1 MYGKLVDG
9 VLQTPPVEISRN
21 IKQMKDAG
29 YKPVIDSKPGYE
41 VETQDAVFVDYI
53 DTGMYIR
60 AMYEIVEIE
69 LTEEER
75 IIEQTNKAME
85 LLNINFNGLLP
96 NLSDEQALQVPLMF
110 PKWQVGK
117 AYAVGERVLYLG
129 VLYKVIQ
136 AHTSQAGWEPDIAPS
151 LFAKNLIVKD
161 EEGEQVDI
169 PEWVQPDSTNPYMIG
184 DKVIFGGKVYQSVID
199 NNVWS
204 PTDYPQGWD
213 EVNEVREWVVIE

>member
-69 LTEEER
+69 PTEEEQ

-110 PKWQVGK
+110 PKWQSDK

-129 VLYKVIQ
+129 VLYKVLQ

-204 PTDYPQGWD
+204 PTDYPQGWE
-213 EVNEVREWVVIE
+213 EVNGVR

>member
-69 LTEEER
+69 PTEEEQ

-110 PKWQVGK
+110 PKWQEGKEYVVGD
-117 AYAVGERVLYLG
+117 RVLYLG
-129 VLYKVIQ
+129 ILYKVLQ

-161 EEGEQVDI
+161 EEDEQVDI

-184 DKVIFGGKVYQSVID
+184 DKVKFEGKVYQSLID

-204 PTDYPQGWD
+204 PSDYPQGWE
-213 EVNEVREWVVIE
+213 EVNEVK

>member
-29 YKPVIDSKPGYE
+29 YKPVIDSKPGYD
-41 VETQDAVFVDYI
+41 VETQDAIFVDYM

-69 LTEEER
+69 PTEEEQM
-75 IIEQTNKAME
+75 IEQTSKAME
-85 LLNINFNGLLP
+85 LLNINFNDLLP
-96 NLSDEQALQVPLMF
+96 NLTDEQALQVPLMF
-110 PKWQVGK
+110 PKWQAGK
-117 AYAVGERVLYLG
+117 EYAVGDRVLYLG
-129 VLYKVIQ
+129 VLYKVLQ
-136 AHTSQAGWEPDIAPS
+136 AHTSQAGWEPDITPS

-161 EEGEQVDI
+161 EDGEQVDI

-184 DKVIFGGKVYQSVID
+184 DKVKFEGKVYQSLID

-204 PTDYPQGWD
+204 PSAYPEGW
-213 EVNEVREWVVIE
+213 EQVNEVI

>member
-9 VLQTPPVEISRN
+9 VLQAPPVEISRN

-69 LTEEER
+69 PTEEEQ
-75 IIEQTNKAME
+75 IIEQTNKTME

-110 PKWQVGK
+110 PKWQAGKEYVVGD
-117 AYAVGERVLYLG
+117 RVLYLG
-129 VLYKVIQ
+129 VLYKVLQ

-184 DKVIFGGKVYQSVID
+184 DKVKFGGKVYQSVID

-204 PTDYPQGWD
+204 PTDYPQGWE
-213 EVNEVREWVVIE
+213 EVNEVR

>member
-9 VLQTPPVEISRN
+9 VLQNPPIEISRN

-69 LTEEER
+69 PTEEEQ

-110 PKWQVGK
+110 PKWQEGKEYVVGD
-117 AYAVGERVLYLG
+117 RVLYLG
-129 VLYKVIQ
+129 VLYKVLQ

-184 DKVIFGGKVYQSVID
+184 DKVKFEGKVYQSLID

-204 PTDYPQGWD
+204 PSDYPQGWE
-213 EVNEVREWVVIE
+213 EVNEVR

>member
-29 YKPVIDSKPGYE
+29 YKPVIDSKPGYD

-69 LTEEER
+69 PTEEEQM
-75 IIEQTNKAME
+75 IEQTGKAME
-85 LLNINFNGLLP
+85 LLNINFNDLLP
-96 NLSDEQALQVPLMF
+96 NLTDEQALQVPLMF
-110 PKWQVGK
+110 PKWQADK
-117 AYAVGERVLYLG
+117 EYAVGDRVLYLG
-129 VLYKVIQ
+129 VLYKVLQ
-136 AHTSQAGWEPDIAPS
+136 AHTSQVGWEPDIAPS

-161 EEGEQVDI
+161 EHGEQVDI
-169 PEWVQPDSTNPYMIG
+169 PEWVQPDSTNPYMKG
-184 DKVIFGGKVYQSVID
+184 DKVKFEGKIYQSLID

-204 PTDYPQGWD
+204 PTAYPQGWE
-213 EVNEVREWVVIE
+213 EVNEVV

>member
-41 VETQDAVFVDYI
+41 AETQDAVFVDYI

-69 LTEEER
+69 PTEEEQ

-184 DKVIFGGKVYQSVID
+184 DKVIFEGKVYQSVID

-204 PTDYPQGWD
+204 PTDYPQGWE
-213 EVNEVREWVVIE
+213 EVNEVR

>member
-9 VLQTPPVEISRN
+9 VLQAPPVEISRN

-69 LTEEER
+69 PTEEEQ
-75 IIEQTNKAME
+75 IIEQTGKAME
-85 LLNINFNGLLP
+85 MLSVNLNSLLV

-161 EEGEQVDI
+161 DSGEQVDI
-169 PEWVQPDSTNPYMIG
+169 PDWVQPDSTNPYMIG
-184 DKVIFGGKVYQSVID
+184 DKVKFEGKIYQSLID
-199 NNVWS
+199 NNVWA
-204 PTDYPQGWD
+204 PTAYPQGWK
-213 EVNEVREWVVIE
+213 EVVEQN

>member
-41 VETQDAVFVDYI
+41 AETQDAVFVDYI

-69 LTEEER
+69 PTEEEQ

-110 PKWQVGK
+110 PKWQSDK

-129 VLYKVIQ
+129 VLYKVLQ

-204 PTDYPQGWD
+204 PTDYPQGW
-213 EVNEVREWVVIE
+213 EEAKQVR

>member
-41 VETQDAVFVDYI
+41 VETQDAVFVDYM

-60 AMYEIVEIE
+60 VMYEIVEIE
-69 LTEEER
+69 PTEEEQM
-75 IIEQTNKAME
+75 IEQTNKAME

-117 AYAVGERVLYLG
+117 AYAAGERVLYLG
-129 VLYKVIQ
+129 VLYKVLQ

-161 EEGEQVDI
+161 EQGEQVDI
-169 PEWVQPDSTNPYMIG
+169 PEWEQPDSTNPYMIG

-204 PTDYPQGWD
+204 PTDYPQGWE
-213 EVNEVREWVVIE
+213 EVVEQN

>member
-29 YKPVIDSKPGYE
+29 YKPVIDSKPGYD
-41 VETQDAVFVDYI
+41 VETQDAVFVDYM

-60 AMYEIVEIE
+60 AMYEVVEIE
-69 LTEEER
+69 PTEEEQ

-110 PKWQVGK
+110 PKWQAGKEYVVGD
-117 AYAVGERVLYLG
+117 RVLYLG
-129 VLYKVIQ
+129 VLYKVLQ
-136 AHTSQAGWEPDIAPS
+136 AHTSQQGWEPDITPS
-151 LFAKNLIVKD
+151 LFAKNLIIKD
-161 EEGEQVDI
+161 DSGEQVDI

-184 DKVIFGGKVYQSVID
+184 DKVKFEGKVYQSLID

-204 PTDYPQGWD
+204 PSAYPQGWE
-213 EVNEVREWVVIE
+213 EVNEVI

>member
-69 LTEEER
+69 PTEEEQ

-117 AYAVGERVLYLG
+117 AYVVGDRVLYLG
-129 VLYKVIQ
+129 VLYKVLQ
-136 AHTSQAGWEPDIAPS
+136 AHTSQQGWEPDIAPS

-161 EEGEQVDI
+161 ENGEQVDI
-169 PEWVQPDSTNPYMIG
+169 PEFEQPDSTNPYMIG
-184 DKVIFGGKVYQSVID
+184 DKVRFEGKVYQSLID

-204 PTDYPQGWD
+204 PSDYPQGWE
-213 EVNEVREWVVIE
+213 EVNEVK

>member
-41 VETQDAVFVDYI
+41 VETQDAIFVDYM

-69 LTEEER
+69 PTEEEQ

-117 AYAVGERVLYLG
+117 AYVVGDRVLYLG
-129 VLYKVIQ
+129 VLYKVLQ

-161 EEGEQVDI
+161 ENGEQVDI
-169 PEWVQPDSTNPYMIG
+169 PEFEQPDSTNPYMIG
-184 DKVIFGGKVYQSVID
+184 DKVRFEGKVYQSLID

-204 PTDYPQGWD
+204 PSDYPQGW
-213 EVNEVREWVVIE
+213 EEINEVK

>member
-9 VLQTPPVEISRN
+9 VLQAPPVEISRN

-29 YKPVIDSKPGYE
+29 YKPVIDSKPGYD

-69 LTEEER
+69 PTEEEQM
-75 IIEQTNKAME
+75 IEQTGKAME
-85 LLNINFNGLLP
+85 MLSVDLSSLLV
-96 NLSDEQALQVPLMF
+96 NLTDEQALQVPLMF
-110 PKWQVGK
+110 PKWQADK
-117 AYAVGERVLYLG
+117 EYAVGDRVLYLG
-129 VLYKVIQ
+129 VLYKVLQ
-136 AHTSQAGWEPDIAPS
+136 AHTSQAGWEPDITPS

-161 EEGEQVDI
+161 EDGEQVDI

-184 DKVIFGGKVYQSVID
+184 DKVRFEGKVYQSLID

-204 PTDYPQGWD
+204 PADYPQGWQ
-213 EVNEVREWVVIE
+213 EVNEVR

>member
-1 MYGKLVDG
+1 MYGKLVNG

-69 LTEEER
+69 PTEEEQ
-75 IIEQTNKAME
+75 IIEQANKAME

-117 AYAVGERVLYLG
+117 AYVVGDRVLYLG
-129 VLYKVIQ
+129 VLYKVLQ

-151 LFAKNLIVKD
+151 LFAKTLIVKD

-204 PTDYPQGWD
+204 PTDYPQGWE
-213 EVNEVREWVVIE
+213 EVNGVR

>member
-41 VETQDAVFVDYI
+41 AETQDAVFVDYI

-69 LTEEER
+69 PTEEEQ
-75 IIEQTNKAME
+75 IIEQTNKAMK

-136 AHTSQAGWEPDIAPS
+136 AHTSQAGWEPNIAPS

-204 PTDYPQGWD
+204 PTDYPQGWE
-213 EVNEVREWVVIE
+213 EVNEVK

>member
-9 VLQTPPVEISRN
+9 VLQAPPVEISRN

-41 VETQDAVFVDYI
+41 VENQDAVFVDYI

-69 LTEEER
+69 LTEEEQ

-96 NLSDEQALQVPLMF
+96 NLSDEQALQVPLIF
-110 PKWQVGK
+110 PKWQEGKEYVVGD
-117 AYAVGERVLYLG
+117 RVLYLG
-129 VLYKVIQ
+129 VLYKVLQ

-161 EEGEQVDI
+161 EDGEQVDI
-169 PEWVQPDSTNPYMIG
+169 PEWEQPDSTNPYMTG
-184 DKVIFGGKVYQSVID
+184 DKVRFEGKVYQSLID

-204 PTDYPQGWD
+204 PVDYPQGWQ
-213 EVNEVREWVVIE
+213 EVVE

>member
-29 YKPVIDSKPGYE
+29 YKPVIDSKPGYD

-69 LTEEER
+69 PTEEEQ

-110 PKWQVGK
+110 PKWQEGKEYVVGD
-117 AYAVGERVLYLG
+117 RVLYLG
-129 VLYKVIQ
+129 TLYKVLQ
-136 AHTSQAGWEPDIAPS
+136 AHTSQAGWEPDITPS
-151 LFAKNLIVKD
+151 LFAKNLIIKD
-161 EEGEQVDI
+161 DSGEQVDI
-169 PEWVQPDSTNPYMIG
+169 PEFEQPDSTNPYMKG
-184 DKVIFGGKVYQSVID
+184 DKVKFEGKVYQSLID

-204 PTDYPQGWD
+204 PSAYPEGW
-213 EVNEVREWVVIE
+213 EQVNEVI

>member
-69 LTEEER
+69 PTEEEQ

-117 AYAVGERVLYLG
+117 AYVVGDRVLYLG
-129 VLYKVIQ
+129 VLYKVLQ
-136 AHTSQAGWEPDIAPS
+136 AHTSQDGWQPDVAPS

-161 EEGEQVDI
+161 EQGEQVDI
-169 PEWVQPDSTNPYMIG
+169 PEWEQPDSTNPYMTG
-184 DKVIFGGKVYQSVID
+184 DKVRFEGKVYRSLID

-204 PTDYPQGWD
+204 PSDYPQGWE
-213 EVNEVREWVVIE
+213 EVNEVK

>member
-9 VLQTPPVEISRN
+9 VLQAPPVEISRN

-69 LTEEER
+69 PTEEEQ

-129 VLYKVIQ
+129 VLYKVLQ
-136 AHTSQAGWEPDIAPS
+136 AHTSQQGWEPDIAPS
-151 LFAKNLIVKD
+151 LFAKNLIVK
-161 EEGEQVDI
+161 EEQGEQVEI
-169 PEWVQPDSTNPYMIG
+169 PEWEQPDSTNPYMTG
-184 DKVIFGGKVYQSVID
+184 DKVRFEGKIYRSLID
-199 NNVWS
+199 NNVWA
-204 PTDYPQGWD
+204 PTAYPQGWE
-213 EVNEVREWVVIE
+213 EVVEQN

>member
-69 LTEEER
+69 PTEEEQ

-117 AYAVGERVLYLG
+117 AYVVGDRVLYLG
-129 VLYKVIQ
+129 VLYKVLQ
-136 AHTSQAGWEPDIAPS
+136 AHTSQDGWQPDVAPS

-161 EEGEQVDI
+161 EQGEQVDI
-169 PEWVQPDSTNPYMIG
+169 PEWEQPDSTNPYMTG
-184 DKVIFGGKVYQSVID
+184 DKVRFEGKVYQSLID

-204 PTDYPQGWD
+204 PTGYPQGWE
-213 EVNEVREWVVIE
+213 EVNEVK

>member
-41 VETQDAVFVDYI
+41 AETQDAVFVDYI

-69 LTEEER
+69 PTEEEQ

-110 PKWQVGK
+110 PKWQAGK
-117 AYAVGERVLYLG
+117 EYAVGDRVLYLG
-129 VLYKVIQ
+129 VLYKVLQ

-204 PTDYPQGWD
+204 PTDYPQGWE
-213 EVNEVREWVVIE
+213 EVNEVK

>member
-69 LTEEER
+69 PTEEEQ

-110 PKWQVGK
+110 PKWQAGK
-117 AYAVGERVLYLG
+117 EYAVGDRVLYLG
-129 VLYKVIQ
+129 VLYKVLQ

-161 EEGEQVDI
+161 EDGEQVDI
-169 PEWVQPDSTNPYMIG
+169 PEWVQPDSTNPYMTG
-184 DKVIFGGKVYQSVID
+184 DKVMFEGKVYQSLID

-204 PTDYPQGWD
+204 PSAYPQGWQ
-213 EVNEVREWVVIE
+213 EVVENNEGE

>member
-9 VLQTPPVEISRN
+9 VLQAPPVEISRN

-69 LTEEER
+69 PTEEEQ
-75 IIEQTNKAME
+75 IIEQTNKTME

-110 PKWQVGK
+110 PKWQAGK
-117 AYAVGERVLYLG
+117 EYVIGDRVLYLG
-129 VLYKVIQ
+129 VLYKVLQ

-184 DKVIFGGKVYQSVID
+184 DKVKFGGKVYQSVID

-204 PTDYPQGWD
+204 PTDYPQGWE
-213 EVNEVREWVVIE
+213 EVNEVR

>member
-69 LTEEER
+69 PTEEEQ

-129 VLYKVIQ
+129 VLYKVLQ
-136 AHTSQAGWEPDIAPS
+136 AHTSQAGWEPDITPS

-161 EEGEQVDI
+161 DSGEQVDI
-169 PEWVQPDSTNPYMIG
+169 PDWVQPDSTNPYMIG

-204 PTDYPQGWD
+204 PTDYPQGWE
-213 EVNEVREWVVIE
+213 EVNEVR